1 MTVASENSRSGP
13 YVADGTQTE
22 FPISFRVLEA
32 SHVAVWVD
40 DLRVTE
46 GFSIMLTGNGG
57 TVTFVVPPAEG
68 SRIAIIRDVPFTQET
83 DIQNNA
89 AFLPEVIEDSLDKL
103 TMQTQQL
110 REAVGRCIQAGVNAN
125 NPNEVLEY
133 IYRAANDAAEHAGEA
148 AESAN
153 DAAESAGEAAES
165 EQYAKNAV
173 EDLAKELARLRTI
186 AGRQVFEV
194 FYSLSSEVPAGAM
207 DLSLGT
213 LISSCDTVFP
223 DFWAEAVK
231 RKSAGSIPVLTEDEW
246 QAAVAANGSC
256 GAFVV
261 DENAKSVRLPKIV
274 HILQPGEEGKF
285 TPAGLPNIKGSIN
298 TLKYDL
304 FFTGPFFN
312 GGWTSNDVPR
322 GGTMEY
328 GNVGFDASRSN
339 SIYGNSDTVQPP
351 TIGAKLYIQVFNA
364 AVPASVAQAAEFVN
378 LLAGYLP
385 LAGGEMT
392 GNIYVPHGGGI
403 RTKHGKDIFLLAG
416 PEWRGSARIIL
427 RGQESDV
434 NPGCV
439 EIVACGSDG
448 DKTLKL
454 SAEGGLT
461 LNNRGVEVVDSIGD
475 NYIRLSSGLQ
485 ICFGQ
490 NAGNNVIT
498 LPKPF
503 VTYNYQISLTDVGQD
518 CHSGGAGNRTT
529 TTFKIFGGS
538 SVHFYWIAIGKWK

>member
-285 TPAGLPNIKGSIN
+285 TPAGLPNITGSIN

-312 GGWTSNDVPR
+312 GGWTSNEVPR

-351 TIGAKLYIQVFNA
+351 TIGAKLYIQAYNA

-385 LAGGEMT
+385 LSGGEMT
-392 GNIYVPHGGGI
+392 GLIV
-403 RTKHGKDIFLLAG
+403 RTVEGRSNCDAV
-416 PEWRGSARIIL
+416 SARNATS
-427 RGQESDV
+427 GQEIWF
-434 NPGCV
+434 G
-439 EIVACGSDG
+439 IGAGMQ
-448 DKTLKL
+448 
-454 SAEGGLT
+454 
-461 LNNRGVEVVDSIGD
+461 NRGIYDIKSNTWMINFDENGKLYSNYKDVELVDSIGN
-475 NYIRLSSGLQ
+475 NYIRLASGLQ
-485 ICFGQ
+485 ICWGEK
-490 NAGNNVIT
+490 GGSGTVT
-498 LPKPF
+498 LPAPYIDK
-503 VTYNYQISLTDVGQD
+503 TYHIALTDIGED
-518 CHSGGAGNRTT
+518 RHSGGAGIRNVAS
-529 TTFKIFGGS
+529 FYVYAAGS
-538 SVHFYWIAIGKWK
+538 GVYYHWIAIGKWK